1 MQIKTI
7 QNIDS
12 YWQDKKM
19 DSWEKFP
26 FTFSSEYLNF
36 LKKKGEMPF
45 YVEIEADG
53 ELWGFPFSV
62 RKGKLLQFG
71 QYLFTPLNLRNG
83 EKPTYE
89 LEKELLD
96 SWNEY
101 IRKNKVCDNIRASH
115 NFIISQQVPE
125 KSKGIPFGSYQLSL
139 IDKDSELLMKGF
151 HSKHRNVIRNA
162 MKKETEI
169 REGEACLDDF
179 YQLYSDT
186 MVRNNMY
193 CESKEEFESLYNHLK
208 DKYIYTAAIYY
219 EGRPQGALMLLYS
232 QYAAY
237 YVYGASAGKV
247 EVTGAINYLHF
258 HAMQRMIEKKVKIYD
273 FVGARLSDVSGSKAE
288 GIQKFKK
295 RFGADLLEG
304 VVWKADINKVKCE
317 LFNKMLQAKGA
328 LKGKSIPKD
337 IIDQELEKQTN

>member
-1 MQIKTI
+1 MQIKTY

-12 YWQDKKM
+12 YWLDKKI

-36 LKKKGEMPF
+36 LKDKGERPF
-45 YVEIEADG
+45 YVEIEANG

-62 RKGKLLQFG
+62 RKGRLLYFG
-71 QYLFTPLNLRNG
+71 QYLFTPLNLRSG
-83 EKPTYE
+83 EKPSAE
-89 LEKELLD
+89 HEKELLEG
-96 SWNEY
+96 WNEY
-101 IRKNKVCDNIRASH
+101 IKKNKICDNVRASH

-125 KSKGIPFGSYQLSL
+125 RAKGAPFGSYQLSL
-139 IDKDSELLMKGF
+139 VNKDSELLMKGF

-162 MKKETEI
+162 IKKGAEI
-169 REGEACLDDF
+169 KEGKECLDDF

-186 MVRNNMY
+186 MKRNNMY
-193 CESKEEFESLYNHLK
+193 CESKVEFESLYDHLK
-208 DKYIYTAAIYY
+208 DKYIYTAVICY
-219 EGRPQGALMLLYS
+219 EGTPQGALMLLYS
-232 QYAAY
+232 KYAAY

-247 EVTGAINYLHF
+247 EITGAINYLHF
-258 HAMQRMIEKKVKIYD
+258 HAMQQMVEKKVKLYD

-304 VVWKADINKVKCE
+304 VIWKADINKIKCD
-317 LFNKMLQAKGA
+317 LFNRMLQAKGA

-337 IIDQELEKQTN
+337 IIDQELEKQN